1 MIDPKKLDDIAKK
14 LSDAVPGR
22 VKTAKDEMG
31 KQFKQ
36 VLQTQ
41 LGKLDL
47 VSRDEFDTQ
56 TQVLLRTRQK
66 LEELEK
72 KLSELEGQ

>member
-1 MIDPKKLDDIAKK
+1 MIDPKKLDGIAKK
-14 LSDAVPGR
+14 LSDAVPDR
-22 VKTAKDEMG
+22 VKSAKDELG

-72 KLSELEGQ
+72 KISQLESN

>member
-14 LSDAVPGR
+14 LSDAVPDR
-22 VKTAKDEMG
+22 VKSAKDEMG

-72 KLSELEGQ
+72 KLSELEKS

>member
-1 MIDPKKLDDIAKK
+1 MVDPKKLDDIAKK
-14 LSDAVPGR
+14 LSDAVPER
-22 VKTAKDEMG
+22 LKTAKDEMS

-72 KLSELEGQ
+72 KLTELENK

>member
-1 MIDPKKLDDIAKK
+1 MVDPKKLDDIAKK
-14 LSDAVPGR
+14 LSDAVPER
-22 VKTAKDEMG
+22 LKTAKDEMS

-72 KLSELEGQ
+72 KLSELENR

>member
-14 LSDAVPGR
+14 LSDSVPER
-22 VKTAKDEMG
+22 LKTAKDEMS

-72 KLSELEGQ
+72 KLSEIENR

>member
-1 MIDPKKLDDIAKK
+1 
-14 LSDAVPGR
+14 
-22 VKTAKDEMG
+22 
-31 KQFKQ
+31 

-41 LGKLDL
+41 LTKLDL

-72 KLSELEGQ
+72 KLSELESR

>member
-14 LSDAVPGR
+14 LSDAVPDR
-22 VKTAKDEMG
+22 VKSAKDEMG

-66 LEELEK
+66 LEELETK
-72 KLSELEGQ
+72 ISELENK

>member
-14 LSDAVPGR
+14 LSDAVPDR
-22 VKTAKDEMG
+22 VKSAKDEMG

-66 LEELEK
+66 IEELEK
-72 KLSELEGQ
+72 KLSELEGK

>member
-1 MIDPKKLDDIAKK
+1 MVDPKKLDDIAKK
-14 LSDAVPGR
+14 LSDAVPER
-22 VKTAKDEMG
+22 LKSAKDEMS

-41 LGKLDL
+41 LSKLDL

-72 KLSELEGQ
+72 KLSELENR

>member
-14 LSDAVPGR
+14 LSDAVPER
-22 VKTAKDEMG
+22 VKSAKDEMG

-66 LEELEK
+66 LEELETK
-72 KLSELEGQ
+72 ISELENK

>member
-1 MIDPKKLDDIAKK
+1 MIDPKTLDDIAQK
-14 LSDAVPGR
+14 LSDAVPER
-22 VKTAKDEMG
+22 LKTAKDEMG

-47 VSRDEFDTQ
+47 VSREEFDTQ

-66 LEELEK
+66 LDELEK
-72 KLSELEGQ
+72 KLAELENK

>member
-14 LSDAVPGR
+14 LSDAVPDR
-22 VKTAKDEMG
+22 VKSAKDEMG

-72 KLSELEGQ
+72 KISELEKS

>member
-1 MIDPKKLDDIAKK
+1 MVDPKKLDDIAKK
-14 LSDAVPGR
+14 LSDAVPAR
-22 VKTAKDEMG
+22 LKTAKDEMS

-72 KLSELEGQ
+72 KLTELENK

>member
-1 MIDPKKLDDIAKK
+1 MVDPKKLDDIAKK
-14 LSDAVPGR
+14 VSDAVPER
-22 VKTAKDEMG
+22 LKTAKDEMS

-72 KLSELEGQ
+72 KLTELENK

>member
-1 MIDPKKLDDIAKK
+1 MVDPKKLDDIAKK
-14 LSDAVPGR
+14 LSDAVPER
-22 VKTAKDEMG
+22 LKTAKDEMS

-41 LGKLDL
+41 LSKLDL

-72 KLSELEGQ
+72 KLSELENR

>member
-14 LSDAVPGR
+14 LSDAVPDR
-22 VKTAKDEMG
+22 VKSAKDEMG

-72 KLSELEGQ
+72 KISELENN